1 MAIKYLNNIDLS
13 QNELQNAVVQNLGS
27 NPSSPLEGQ
36 IYFNTTS
43 GNKKLWLYDGSGWVD
58 ASGDIKSVS
67 SGTATTLSVQNPAGP
82 NPSFSTITA
91 AVINGGT
98 ALATGDQIYDF
109 VVGQNYL
116 TGNQTITLS
125 GDLSGSGTTAINATI
140 SSGAVEAGMLNNN
153 VISGRAELSNGIA
166 STDELL
172 ISDAGVV
179 KRTDVS
185 VLEAYM
191 QSNLTFTANTD
202 NDVNVANL
210 TARLPEITESV
221 TIGDATDV
229 TITTS
234 GDLTVTGDLTVSGT
248 TTTVNSATLNVA
260 DNIVTLNSDVT
271 GAPSQN
277 AGIEVNRGTSTD
289 VAIRWNETALK
300 WQLTNNGTTYAD
312 ITTGAHPVTATDSA
326 EGLVELATDTEALAG
341 TSDAVVVTPSNLAAR
356 SWKGTIGDGSAT
368 AITVTHSLNTR
379 DVIIQLY
386 DASSYDTVYAD
397 VVRTTVDTA
406 TITFT
411 SAPATGDIIVLVTK
425 VQ

>member
-36 IYFNTTS
+36 IYFNTTA

-67 SGTATTLSVQNPAGP
+67 SGTQTTLTVQNPAGP
-82 NPSFSTITA
+82 NPSFSTVTA
-91 AVINGGT
+91 AVTNGGT

-125 GDLSGSGTTAINATI
+125 GDLSGSGTTSINATI
-140 SSGAVEAGMLNNN
+140 ASTAVEAGMLNNN

-191 QSNLTFTANTD
+191 QSNLAFTANTD

-210 TARLPEITESV
+210 TARLPQITESV

-248 TTTVNSATLNVA
+248 TTTVNSTTLNVA

-289 VAIRWNETALK
+289 VAIRWNETTEK
-300 WQLTNNGTTYAD
+300 WQLTNNGTTYSD
-312 ITTGAHPVTATDSA
+312 ITTGAHPVTATNSA
-326 EGLVELATDTEALAG
+326 EGLVELATDAEALAG
-341 TSDAVVVTPSNLAAR
+341 TSDTVVVTPGNLAAR